1 MTYRIT
7 LFLMTLSEL
16 QGNSPIASRL
26 KRDFHTNIKQLTRFQ
41 MTMRVTRSHTEI
53 AELLVVDK

>member
-1 MTYRIT
+1 
-7 LFLMTLSEL
+7 MTLSEL

-41 MTMRVTRSHTEI
+41 MTMRVARSHTEI